1 MYRPPGVLLAPA
13 FAEAIPWS
21 REDDMKRKRLV
32 PITVFAGLAL
42 AAASALPAAE
52 KGFDDPARLARLVRE
67 GKPAYV
73 LVDVRTPAE
82 YESGHIPT
90 AVNVPVDVIGTRP
103 PTEVKDALIIVYCR
117 SGNRSAAARKTLVDL
132 GYTNVVDFGAVS
144 RWERPL
150 VTGKEPGK
158 AP

>member
-1 MYRPPGVLLAPA
+1 MNTRRLA
-13 FAEAIPWS
+13 
-21 REDDMKRKRLV
+21 L
-32 PITVFAGLAL
+32 ITVLTL
-42 AAASALPAAE
+42 AAVFTAAAPPADE
-52 KGFDDPARLARLVRE
+52 KGFDDPARLERLIRE
-67 GKPAYV
+67 GKPASL

-90 AVNVPVDVIGTRP
+90 ALNIPVDVIGTRP
-103 PTEVKDALIIVYCR
+103 PAVDMAALIIVYCR
-117 SGNRSAAARKTLVDL
+117 SGSRSAAARKILVDL
-132 GYTNVVDFGAVS
+132 GYTNVIDFGAVS

>member
-1 MYRPPGVLLAPA
+1 MKTTRFTLIIFIALVAA
-13 FAEAIPWS
+13 F
-21 REDDMKRKRLV
+21 
-32 PITVFAGLAL
+32 
-42 AAASALPAAE
+42 AASALPAAE

-67 GKPAYV
+67 GKPAYM

-90 AVNVPVDVIGTRP
+90 AVNVPVDIIGAQP

-117 SGNRSAAARKTLVDL
+117 SGNRSAAARKILVDL
-132 GYTNVVDFGAVS
+132 GYTNVVDFGALS
-144 RWERPL
+144 RWEGTL

-158 AP
+158 AS

>member
-1 MYRPPGVLLAPA
+1 
-13 FAEAIPWS
+13 
-21 REDDMKRKRLV
+21 MKAAR
-32 PITVFAGLAL
+32 LAL
-42 AAASALPAAE
+42 CTVLALVAASAAGALPSVE

-67 GKPAYV
+67 GKPAYL

-90 AVNVPVDVIGTRP
+90 AVNVPVGVIGTRP
-103 PTEVKDALIIVYCR
+103 PTTDKNALIIVYCQ
-117 SGNRSAAARKTLVDL
+117 SGNRSAAARRTLEAL

-144 RWERPL
+144 RWEGTL

-158 AP
+158 ASQ

>member
-1 MYRPPGVLLAPA
+1 MIIF
-13 FAEAIPWS
+13 FA
-21 REDDMKRKRLV
+21 LV
-32 PITVFAGLAL
+32 AVFAAT
-42 AAASALPAAE
+42 ALPAAE
-52 KGFDDPARLARLVRE
+52 KGYDDPARLARLVRE

-103 PTEVKDALIIVYCR
+103 PTEDKGALIIVYCR
-117 SGNRSAAARKTLVDL
+117 SGNRSATARQILVDL

-144 RWERPL
+144 RWEGSL
-150 VTGKEPGK
+150 VTGTEPGK

>member
-1 MYRPPGVLLAPA
+1 MNTRRLA
-13 FAEAIPWS
+13 
-21 REDDMKRKRLV
+21 L
-32 PITVFAGLAL
+32 ITVLTL
-42 AAASALPAAE
+42 AAVFAAAALPADE
-52 KGFDDPARLARLVRE
+52 KGFDDPARLERLIRE
-67 GKPAYV
+67 GKPAYL

-90 AVNVPVDVIGTRP
+90 ALNIPVDVIGTRP
-103 PTEVKDALIIVYCR
+103 PAADKAALIIVYCR
-117 SGNRSAAARKTLVDL
+117 SGNRSAAARKILMDL
-132 GYTNVVDFGAVS
+132 GYTNVIDFGAVS

>member
-1 MYRPPGVLLAPA
+1 MTRRGL
-13 FAEAIPWS
+13 
-21 REDDMKRKRLV
+21 
-32 PITVFAGLAL
+32 ITVFALVAAF
-42 AAASALPAAE
+42 AAAALPVAE

-67 GKPAYV
+67 GKPAYT

-90 AVNVPVDVIGTRP
+90 AVNIPVDAIGTRP
-103 PTEVKDALIIVYCR
+103 PTGDKAALIIVYCR
-117 SGNRSAAARKTLVDL
+117 SGARSATARKVLVDL
-132 GYTNVVDFGAVS
+132 GFTDVVDFGAVS
-144 RWERPL
+144 RWEGTL

>member
-1 MYRPPGVLLAPA
+1 MIIF
-13 FAEAIPWS
+13 FA
-21 REDDMKRKRLV
+21 LV
-32 PITVFAGLAL
+32 AVFAAT
-42 AAASALPAAE
+42 ALPAAE
-52 KGFDDPARLARLVRE
+52 KGYDDPARLARLVRE

-103 PTEVKDALIIVYCR
+103 PTEDKGALIIVYCR
-117 SGNRSAAARKTLVDL
+117 SGNRSATARQILIDL

-144 RWERPL
+144 KWEQPL

-158 AP
+158 PPQ

>member
-1 MYRPPGVLLAPA
+1 MKTTR
-13 FAEAIPWS
+13 FALI
-21 REDDMKRKRLV
+21 
-32 PITVFAGLAL
+32 IVFALVA
-42 AAASALPAAE
+42 AFAASALPAAE

-103 PTEVKDALIIVYCR
+103 PTEAKDTLIVVYCR
-117 SGNRSAAARKTLVDL
+117 SGNRSATARNILVDL

-144 RWERPL
+144 KWEQPL
-150 VTGKEPGK
+150 VTGKEPGTLPK
-158 AP
+158 